1 LTEIEEFDLQLGMTP
16 RQLKKLER
24 QLKEFVEK
32 LTTGLGRSE
41 RREALQLYVTGLLL
55 DGERKSIQ
63 PMAARLVDHDDEV
76 EAMRQRLQQAVVVA
90 DWDDDVIRSR
100 LAKMVEAE
108 MPGVSAFVFDD
119 TGFPKKGDHSVAVAR
134 QYSGTLGRTDN
145 CQVATSLHLAGE
157 KGSACIGMQLY
168 VPDDWVSDPKRL
180 RLAKVPEAIT
190 FKRKWEIALDLL
202 DRALS
207 WGVRRH
213 VALADSGYGDSVGF
227 RDGLRERGLHY
238 LVGVA
243 GAHSVWP
250 PGAKP
255 KRIKGIRGQLLKRFV
270 DAKHEPV
277 PISELA
283 EALPVSSFRR
293 ISARPSSRFA
303 FVRVRPAEMH
313 ARGRPPDDEHW
324 LICEWVDGE
333 LKPNKFMLCSLP
345 PTTTIKELIR
355 LLKLRWRVERD
366 YQELKGEIGLD
377 HFEGRTWPGFHHHA
391 TLCAAAHAFLAL
403 RRALSPPELHQLD
416 LAYGA

>member
-157 KGSACIGMQLY
+157 KGSAMHRHAA
-168 VPDDWVSDPKRL
+168 VRSRRL
-180 RLAKVPEAIT
+180 
-190 FKRKWEIALDLL
+190 
-202 DRALS
+202 
-207 WGVRRH
+207 
-213 VALADSGYGDSVGF
+213 
-227 RDGLRERGLHY
+227 
-238 LVGVA
+238 
-243 GAHSVWP
+243 
-250 PGAKP
+250 
-255 KRIKGIRGQLLKRFV
+255 GQ
-270 DAKHEPV
+270 
-277 PISELA
+277 
-283 EALPVSSFRR
+283 
-293 ISARPSSRFA
+293 
-303 FVRVRPAEMH
+303 
-313 ARGRPPDDEHW
+313 
-324 LICEWVDGE
+324 
-333 LKPNKFMLCSLP
+333 
-345 PTTTIKELIR
+345 
-355 LLKLRWRVERD
+355 
-366 YQELKGEIGLD
+366 
-377 HFEGRTWPGFHHHA
+377 
-391 TLCAAAHAFLAL
+391 
-403 RRALSPPELHQLD
+403 
-416 LAYGA
+416 